1 MATMCIRLCSGE
13 PGEGVWERALLCGG
27 TMGKGMW
34 LCDYEGGDMMLGG
47 VER

>member
-1 MATMCIRLCSGE
+1 MATMCIRLSSGE